1 MLETLRIQNIALIDE
16 AEVEFKAGFNALTGE
31 TGAGKSILMGALN
44 LVLGARASA
53 EVLRAG
59 TERASVEAVFRV
71 GKRGRRLN
79 ALLREHEIALED
91 GALLLS
97 RVVHADGR
105 SKAYAGG
112 VMVPVS
118 VLAAIGDELVDL
130 HGQHEH
136 QSLLKADRQI
146 DMLDA
151 FAASEALAEQTA
163 ELVSQVRTVEKVI
176 ASLETDD
183 RERARQLEFLR
194 FEVAEIDAAGL
205 APGEEEEVR
214 SRLNLITHAET
225 IYTQAVAMYGL
236 LYEGEDGPAIDRIDA
251 ALLQMEGLAG
261 IDTQFRALA
270 DQLGEARAAVEA
282 VAQEVR
288 TFTERAEFDPREL
301 EELNQRKTLIQT
313 LKRKYGASVDEILAY
328 REKAA
333 GEIAAYDQRDE
344 RLDALRK
351 QLAQTRAEALSI
363 AEKLSAKRKSGAE
376 KLSRQVSAALQD
388 LGMKGAKFDTHFDAV
403 ELGSSGVDKIEFMLA
418 ANAGERAKPL
428 RSVASGGEISRIML
442 ALKVV
447 FAGADAI
454 PTLVFDEIDSGVG
467 GAVARKVAEKIAQ
480 LARSHQVLCI
490 THIAQIAAV
499 AQAHFTVSKK
509 TQKGRTSTSV
519 GEVSEAGRVEEIAR
533 LLDGTLSE
541 VSIEHARALLAERVA

>member
-16 AEVEFKAGFNALTGE
+16 AEVEFRPGFNALTGE

-53 EVLRAG
+53 EVLREGA
-59 TERASVEAVFRV
+59 ERASVEAVFRM
-71 GKRGRRLN
+71 KRPGRRLN
-79 ALLREHEIALED
+79 ALLREHEIPLED

-97 RVVHADGR
+97 RVVHTDGR

-112 VMVPVS
+112 VMIPIS

-136 QSLLKADRQI
+136 QSLLKADRQM
-146 DMLDA
+146 DLLDA
-151 FAASEALAEQTA
+151 FAGAESLAEQTA
-163 ELVSQVRTVEKVI
+163 DHVSQLRTVEKVI

-194 FEVAEIDAAGL
+194 FEVAEIDSAGL
-205 APGEEEEVR
+205 VPGEEEELR
-214 SRLNLITHAET
+214 SRLNLITNAEA
-225 IYTQAVAMYGL
+225 IYSQAVAAYGL
-236 LYEGEDGPAIDRIDA
+236 LYENDTATAIDRLDA
-251 ALLQMEGLAG
+251 ALQQLEGLAV
-261 IDTQFRALA
+261 IDGRFQALA
-270 DQLGEARAAVEA
+270 EQLQEARAAVDA

-288 TFTERAEFDPREL
+288 AFTDRVEFDPREL
-301 EELNQRKTLIQT
+301 DELNQRKTLLQT
-313 LKRKYGASVDEILAY
+313 FKRKYGASVVEILAY
-328 REKAA
+328 RDKAA
-333 GEIAAYDQRDE
+333 AEIAAYDQRDE
-344 RLDALRK
+344 RLEALRAQRD
-351 QLAQTRAEALSI
+351 QLRNQAQAVAQ
-363 AEKLSAKRKSGAE
+363 KLSAKRKSGAE
-376 KLSRQVSAALQD
+376 KLAKHVSAALQD
-388 LGMKGAKFDTHFDAV
+388 LGMKGAKFDTHFDAT
-403 ELGSSGVDKIEFMLA
+403 ELNSSGIDKVEFMLA

-428 RSVASGGEISRIML
+428 RNVASGGEISRIML

-454 PTLVFDEIDSGVG
+454 GTLVFDEIDAGVG

-509 TQKGRTSTSV
+509 VQKGRTISN
-519 GEVSEAGRVEEIAR
+519 VSEVADNQRVEEIAR

-541 VSIEHARALLAERVA
+541 VSLEHARALLAEVV

>member
-16 AEVEFKAGFNALTGE
+16 TEVEFRPGFNALTGE

-44 LVLGARASA
+44 LVLGARASSD
-53 EVLRAG
+53 VLREGAD
-59 TERASVEAVFRV
+59 RASVEAVFRV
-71 GKRGRRLN
+71 KKPGRRLN
-79 ALLREHEIALED
+79 ALLREHDVALED
-91 GALLLS
+91 GALLLA
-97 RVVHADGR
+97 RIVHSDGR

-112 VMVPVS
+112 TLVPVS

-136 QSLLKADRQI
+136 QSLLKADRQL
-146 DMLDA
+146 DLLDA
-151 FAASEALAEQTA
+151 FAGAEALAEQTA
-163 ELVSQVRTVEKVI
+163 ELVSQLRTVDKVI

-205 APGEEEEVR
+205 VPGEEEEMK
-214 SRLNLITHAET
+214 SRLNLITNAET
-225 IYTQAVAMYGL
+225 IYNQAVLAYGL
-236 LYEGEDGPAIDRIDA
+236 LYESDEGPAIDRIDA
-251 ALLQMEGLAG
+251 ALIQLEGLAA
-261 IDTQFRALA
+261 IDARFRPLA
-270 DQLGEARAAVEA
+270 EQLNEARASVDA

-288 TFTERAEFDPREL
+288 TFTERAEFDPQEI
-301 EELNQRKTLIQT
+301 EELNQRKALLQT
-313 LKRKYGASVDEILAY
+313 LRRKYGAGVAEILAY
-328 REKAA
+328 RDKAA

-351 QLAQTRAEALSI
+351 QREQLGAQAQAA
-363 AEKLSAKRKSGAE
+363 AEKLSAKRRAGAE
-376 KLSRQVSAALQD
+376 KLSKQVSSALQD
-388 LGMKGAKFDTHFDAV
+388 LGMKGAKFDTHFDLIA
-403 ELGSSGVDKIEFMLA
+403 LGNSGIDKVEFMLA

-428 RSVASGGEISRIML
+428 RHVASGGEISRIML

-454 PTLVFDEIDSGVG
+454 ATLVFDEIDSGVG

-480 LARSHQVLCI
+480 LAKSHQVLCI

-509 TQKGRTSTSV
+509 VSKGRTTTT
-519 GEVSEAGRVEEIAR
+519 VSEVASQGRIEEIAR
-533 LLDGTLSE
+533 LLDGSLTD
-541 VSIEHARALLAERVA
+541 VSIEHARVLLEERVA